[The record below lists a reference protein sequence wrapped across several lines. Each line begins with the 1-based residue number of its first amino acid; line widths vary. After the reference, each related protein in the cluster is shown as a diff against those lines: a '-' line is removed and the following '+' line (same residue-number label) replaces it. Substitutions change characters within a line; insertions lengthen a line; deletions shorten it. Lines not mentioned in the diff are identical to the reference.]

1 MIEKLIL
8 KMTDFY
14 EGNLSDIAH
23 FLKVHAWAR
32 EIGLLE
38 GLDERTQLTLE
49 AAAVVHDIACP
60 LCREK
65 YGSTL
70 GTYQERESEG
80 VLRPFLADCGM
91 DADML
96 ERVVYLVSHH
106 HTTTGVDGI
115 DYRILLEADFL
126 VNADESHYSRE
137 VIENY
142 RDNVFKT
149 ASGLHL
155 LSSLYG
161 V

>member
-1 MIEKLIL
+1 M
-8 KMTDFY
+8 
-14 EGNLSDIAH
+14 
-23 FLKVHAWAR
+23 
-32 EIGLLE
+32 
-38 GLDERTQLTLE
+38 
-49 AAAVVHDIACP
+49 
-60 LCREK
+60 
-65 YGSTL
+65 
-70 GTYQERESEG
+70 
-80 VLRPFLADCGM
+80 LRPFLDGCGM

-106 HTTTGVDGI
+106 HTTTGVDGL

-137 VIENY
+137 VIANY